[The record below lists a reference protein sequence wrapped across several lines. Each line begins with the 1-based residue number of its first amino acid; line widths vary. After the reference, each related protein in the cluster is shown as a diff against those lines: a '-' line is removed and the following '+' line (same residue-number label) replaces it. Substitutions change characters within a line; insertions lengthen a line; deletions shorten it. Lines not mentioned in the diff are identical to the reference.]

1 MAKRRRLEVPTEDT
15 LKELETGF
23 ARETKS
29 AFGALPPIAQVA
41 ADAASQ
47 ATPESAEAREE
58 AARDKADAETL
69 RKAVAD
75 GLLVQEIPT
84 VEILAEELSRDRM
97 EIDTEEMAELRASI
111 LAHGLR
117 LPIEVYP
124 LTKPGANVKYGLIS
138 GWRRLAAVRQLL
150 AETGDAQYEVIR
162 AIKRTPANAADAYVA
177 MVEENEIRANLSH
190 YERGRIAVM
199 AVQAAAFS
207 SVEDAV
213 AQLFHAASKAKR
225 SKIRGFAELHE
236 ELGDLLVFPTALNE
250 RQGLKLIGA
259 LRSGF
264 AREMRAALATGQG
277 VDPQSEWELL
287 EPFTVM
293 ADDAPKGRKTAA
305 QARRRVER
313 ADEVHLANGIVMRRE
328 HDGKS
333 HLIRLEGKVVD
344 VMMVEE
350 VMAAVKHLLEPT

>member
-1 MAKRRRLEVPTEDT
+1 MAKRRRLEVPTEDS
-15 LKELETGF
+15 LKDLETGF

-47 ATPESAEAREE
+47 STPQSAEAREE
-58 AARDKADAETL
+58 AARDKADAERL

-75 GLLVQEIPT
+75 GLLVQEVPVALIH
-84 VEILAEELSRDRM
+84 ADELSRDRM
-97 EIDTEEMAELRASI
+97 SVDTEEMEELRASI
-111 LAHGLR
+111 KAHGLR
-117 LPIEVYP
+117 MPIEIYDLP
-124 LTKPGANVKYGLIS
+124 PHGGTLKYALIS
-138 GWRRLAAVRQLL
+138 GWRRLGAYRQLL
-150 AETGDAQYEVIR
+150 AETGDPKYETIR
-162 AIKRTPANAADAYVA
+162 AIKRTPASAAEAYIA
-177 MVEENEIRANLSH
+177 MVEENEIRANLSP

-199 AVQAAAFS
+199 AVQAGAFS
-207 SVEDAV
+207 NVEDAV
-213 AQLFHAASKAKR
+213 AHLFHAASKAKR

-236 ELGDLLVFPTALNE
+236 ELGDLLLAPEAYNE
-250 RQGLKLIGA
+250 REGLKLIGA
-259 LRSGF
+259 LRAGF

-287 EPFTVM
+287 EPFTVTR
-293 ADDAPKGRKTAA
+293 DDRSPARKPVAP
-305 QARRRVER
+305 ARPKVER

-344 VMMVEE
+344 VIMVEE
-350 VMAAVKHLLEPT
+350 VMAAVKHLLEPN

>member
-1 MAKRRRLEVPTEDT
+1 MAKRRRLEVPTEDS
-15 LKELETGF
+15 LKDLETGF

-41 ADAASQ
+41 ADAAAQ

-58 AARDKADAETL
+58 AARDKADAEAL

-75 GLLVQEIPT
+75 GLLVQEIPL
-84 VEILAEELSRDRM
+84 VEIHADELSRDRM
-97 EIDTEEMAELRASI
+97 AIDSDEMEELRASI

-117 LPIEVYP
+117 MPIEVYP
-124 LTKPGANVKYGLIS
+124 LPTPGPNIKYGLIS
-138 GWRRLAAVRQLL
+138 GWRRLAAYRQLL
-150 AETGDAQYEVIR
+150 AETDDAKYKVIR

-207 SVEDAV
+207 NVEDAV
-213 AQLFHAASKAKR
+213 AQLFHAGSKAKR

-287 EPFTVM
+287 EPFTITQ
-293 ADDAPKGRKTAA
+293 DERAPARQLVKTA
-305 QARRRVER
+305 RPRVER
-313 ADEVHLANGIVMRRE
+313 ADEVHLANGVVMRRE

-350 VMAAVKHLLEPT
+350 VMAAVKHLLEPS

>member
-15 LKELETGF
+15 LKEIETGF

-47 ATPESAEAREE
+47 ATPESTQARED
-58 AARDKADAETL
+58 AARDKVDAEAL
-69 RKAVAD
+69 RKAMAD

-84 VEILAEELSRDRM
+84 LEIQAEELSRDRM

-111 LAHGLR
+111 QAHGMR
-117 LPIEVYP
+117 LPIEIYP
-124 LTKPGANVKYGLIS
+124 LAKPGPNARYGLIS
-138 GWRRLAAVRQLL
+138 GWRRLAAIRQLL

-162 AIKRTPANAADAYVA
+162 AIQRKPGNAADAYIA
-177 MVEENEIRANLSH
+177 MVEENEIRSNLSQ
-190 YERGRIAVM
+190 YERGRVAVM

-207 SVEDAV
+207 TIEDAV
-213 AQLFHAASKAKR
+213 AQLFHAGSKAKR

-236 ELGDLLVFPTALNE
+236 ELGDLLVFPTLLNE
-250 RQGLKLIGA
+250 RQGLKLIAA
-259 LRSGF
+259 LRAGF

-293 ADDAPKGRKTAA
+293 ADDLPKGRTGKAPV
-305 QARRRVER
+305 RPRVER
-313 ADEVHLANGIVMRRE
+313 MDEVQLANGIVMRRE
-328 HDGKS
+328 HDHRGY
-333 HLIRLEGKVVD
+333 LIRLDGKVVD
-344 VMMVEE
+344 SMMVDE
-350 VMAAVKHLLEPT
+350 VMAAIKHLLEPV

>member
-15 LKELETGF
+15 LKDIEDGF

-75 GLLVQEIPT
+75 GLLVQEIFIK
-84 VEILAEELSRDRM
+84 EIHADELSRDRM
-97 EIDTEEMAELRASI
+97 SVDTEEMEELRASI

-117 LPIEVYP
+117 MPVEVYALP
-124 LTKPGANVKYGLIS
+124 HPGAHQKYGLIS
-138 GWRRLAAVRQLL
+138 GWRRLAAFRQLL
-150 AETGDAQYEVIR
+150 AETDDPKYAVIR
-162 AIKRTPANAADAYVA
+162 AIKRTPGNAADAYVA
-177 MVEENEIRANLSH
+177 MVEENEIRASLSH

-199 AVQAAAFS
+199 AVQASAFAN
-207 SVEDAV
+207 VEDAV
-213 AQLFHAASKAKR
+213 AQLFHAGSKAKR

-236 ELGDLLVFPTALNE
+236 ELGDLLVFPTSLNE

-293 ADDAPKGRKTAA
+293 QDEHPTQRK
-305 QARRRVER
+305 RVTSVQPRIER
-313 ADEVHLANGIVMRRE
+313 ADEVHLANGVIMRRE

-333 HLIRLEGKVVD
+333 YLIRLEGKNVD
-344 VMMVEE
+344 VEMVED
-350 VMAAVKHLLEPT
+350 VMAAVKHMFEPS